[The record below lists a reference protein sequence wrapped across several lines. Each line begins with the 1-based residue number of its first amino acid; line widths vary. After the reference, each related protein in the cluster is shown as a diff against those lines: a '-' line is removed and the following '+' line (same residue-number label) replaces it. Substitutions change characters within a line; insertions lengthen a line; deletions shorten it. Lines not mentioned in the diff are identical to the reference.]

1 MRAAFGPSGAALI
14 AVFVCGSAIST
25 LNATIFTG
33 ARVYYALGRD
43 LPGLKF
49 FGMWNAKGENPAHAF
64 LLQGAIALALVILG
78 AFSRNGFKTMVE
90 YTSPVF
96 WLFMTMVA
104 GSLFIFR
111 RREPA
116 QTYSYRVPFY
126 PFTPI
131 IFTATCLYM
140 LYSSLAYTGIGA
152 LFGAGV
158 LLLGTPLL
166 LLNRSAAPV
175 RGAAE

>member
-1 MRAAFGPSGAALI
+1 
-14 AVFVCGSAIST
+14 
-25 LNATIFTG
+25 
-33 ARVYYALGRD
+33 
-43 LPGLKF
+43 
-49 FGMWNAKGENPAHAF
+49 
-64 LLQGAIALALVILG
+64 
-78 AFSRNGFKTMVE
+78 
-90 YTSPVF
+90 
-96 WLFMTMVA
+96 MTMVA

-126 PFTPI
+126 PLTPI

-158 LLLGTPLL
+158 LLLGRRFCFST
-166 LLNRSAAPV
+166 
-175 RGAAE
+175 GARRRCAERRNEFDASRKNSSLPII

>member
-1 MRAAFGPSGAALI
+1 
-14 AVFVCGSAIST
+14 
-25 LNATIFTG
+25 
-33 ARVYYALGRD
+33 
-43 LPGLKF
+43 
-49 FGMWNAKGENPAHAF
+49 
-64 LLQGAIALALVILG
+64 
-78 AFSRNGFKTMVE
+78 MVE

-111 RREPA
+111 RREPG
-116 QTYSYRVPFY
+116 QTFSYRVPFY
-126 PFTPI
+126 PLTPI
-131 IFTATCLYM
+131 IFTATCIYM
-140 LYSSLAYTGIGA
+140 LYSSLVYTGIGA

-166 LLNRSAAPV
+166 LLNRGAAPA